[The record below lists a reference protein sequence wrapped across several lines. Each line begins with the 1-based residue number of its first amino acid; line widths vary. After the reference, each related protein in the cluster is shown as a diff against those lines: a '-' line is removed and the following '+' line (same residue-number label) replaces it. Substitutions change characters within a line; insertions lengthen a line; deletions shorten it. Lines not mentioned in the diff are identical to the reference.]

1 MSVVAFCAPDEREIV
16 EEIRAWSAHALEKN
30 SPYFNGLP
38 PCPFAKKA
46 WQDNRVAIIFRY
58 GGNQCLFNVL
68 TEFNAALDLVMIVD
82 CNIRQTPEEFHDYLD
97 GLNDAISRGI
107 FGDRDLWVM
116 GFHPDDDANDFV
128 DDGTFEPHINT
139 PYALTFV
146 QRLTKV
152 QEAADKLK
160 QMGYYDAYLE
170 EYDASELFEKRETLY
185 RRLKNGDEPA

>member
-1 MSVVAFCAPDEREIV
+1 MAVVPFFAPDEKDIV

-30 SPYFNGLP
+30 SPHFNNLP
-38 PCPFAKKA
+38 PCPYAKKA
-46 WQDNRVAIIFRY
+46 WHDNRVAIIFKY

-68 TEFNAALDLVMIVD
+68 GEFNDALDLVLIVD
-82 CNIRQTPEEFHDYLD
+82 RNERKTSDAFHDYLD
-97 GLNDAISRGI
+97 ALNDAISRGI

-139 PYALTFV
+139 PYALIFV
-146 QRLTKV
+146 QRLSKV

-160 QMGYYDAYLE
+160 QMGYYDAYLAD
-170 EYDASELFEKRETLY
+170 YDAAELFEKRETLY
-185 RRLKNGDEPA
+185 RRLKNGNEPA

>member
-1 MSVVAFCAPDEREIV
+1 MTVIAFYGPDEREIV
-16 EEIRAWSAHALEKN
+16 EEIQAWSAWALEKPN
-30 SPYFNGLP
+30 PFFNEMPACPY
-38 PCPFAKKA
+38 AKRA
-46 WQDNRVAIIFRY
+46 WQEGRVSVIFKY

-68 TEFNAALDLVMIVD
+68 TEFNAAFDLVMLVD
-82 CNIRQTPEEFHDYLD
+82 RNTRQTSEQFHDYLD

-128 DDGTFEPHINT
+128 DDGTFEPHVNT
-139 PYALTFV
+139 PYALIFV

-160 QMGYYDAYLE
+160 EMGYYDAYLE
-170 EYDASELFEKRETLY
+170 EYDASELFAKREALY
-185 RRLKNGDEPA
+185 RRLKDGNESS

>member
-1 MSVVAFCAPDEREIV
+1 MAVIAFYGPDEREIV
-16 EEIRAWSAHALEKN
+16 QEIQAWSAWALEKPN
-30 SPYFNGLP
+30 PFFNDLPACPY
-38 PCPFAKKA
+38 AKRA
-46 WQDNRVAIIFRY
+46 WQDGRVSVIFKY

-68 TEFNAALDLVMIVD
+68 TEFNPAFDLVMIVD
-82 CNIRQTPEEFHDYLD
+82 RNTKQTSEQFHDYLD

-128 DDGTFEPHINT
+128 DDGTFEPHVNT
-139 PYALTFV
+139 PYALIFV

-160 QMGYYDAYLE
+160 EMGYYDAYLE
-170 EYDASELFEKRETLY
+170 EYDASDLFAKREALY
-185 RRLKNGDEPA
+185 RRLKDGNEPA

>member
-1 MSVVAFCAPDEREIV
+1 MTVVPFFSPDERAIV
-16 EEIRAWSAHALEKN
+16 EEIRAWSAYALEKN
-30 SPYFNGLP
+30 SPHFNNLP
-38 PCPFAKKA
+38 PCPYAKKA

-68 TEFNAALDLVMIVD
+68 TEFNPAFDLVIIVD
-82 CNIRQTPEEFHDYLD
+82 CHIRETPEEFHDYLD

-128 DDGTFEPHINT
+128 DDGTFEPHVNT

-160 QMGYYDAYLE
+160 QLGYYDAYLA
-170 EYDASELFEKRETLY
+170 EYDASELFTKREALY
-185 RRLKNGDEPA
+185 RRLTNGNEPS

>member
-1 MSVVAFCAPDEREIV
+1 MTVIAFYGPDEREIV
-16 EEIRAWSAHALEKN
+16 QEIQAWSAWALEKPN
-30 SPYFNGLP
+30 PFFNDLPACPY
-38 PCPFAKKA
+38 AKRA
-46 WQDNRVAIIFRY
+46 WQEGRVSVIFKY

-68 TEFNAALDLVMIVD
+68 TEFNPAFDLVMIVD
-82 CNIRQTPEEFHDYLD
+82 RNTRQTPEEFHDYLD

-128 DDGTFEPHINT
+128 DDGTFEPHVNT
-139 PYALTFV
+139 PYALIFV

-160 QMGYYDAYLE
+160 EMGYYDAYLE
-170 EYDASELFEKRETLY
+170 EYDASELFAKREALY
-185 RRLKNGDEPA
+185 RRLKDGNEPS

>member
-1 MSVVAFCAPDEREIV
+1 MAVIAFYGPDEREIV
-16 EEIRAWSAHALEKN
+16 QEIQAWSAWALEKPN
-30 SPYFNGLP
+30 PFFNDLPACPY
-38 PCPFAKKA
+38 AKRA
-46 WQDNRVAIIFRY
+46 WQDGRVSVIFKY

-68 TEFNAALDLVMIVD
+68 TEFNPAFDLVMIVD
-82 CNIRQTPEEFHDYLD
+82 RNTKQTSEQFHDYLD

-128 DDGTFEPHINT
+128 DDGTFEPHVNT
-139 PYALTFV
+139 PYALIFV

-160 QMGYYDAYLE
+160 EMGYYDAYLE
-170 EYDASELFEKRETLY
+170 EYDASDLFAKREALY
-185 RRLKNGDEPA
+185 RRLKDGNEPS